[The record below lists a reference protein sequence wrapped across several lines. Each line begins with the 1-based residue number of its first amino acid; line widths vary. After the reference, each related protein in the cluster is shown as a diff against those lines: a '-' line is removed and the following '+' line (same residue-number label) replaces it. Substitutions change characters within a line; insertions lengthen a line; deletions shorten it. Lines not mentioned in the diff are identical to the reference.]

1 VLVKDRMTPHPLVVV
16 TPDTPVVEAQR
27 LMQDHNIRHVPVVT
41 ENQNL
46 VGLLTRETLLQAIPW
61 SAASLSALETQF
73 ILSKITAGRVMLRDV
88 ITVTEDVAVEE
99 AARIMVD
106 QKIGCLPVLRA
117 GALVGV
123 ITDIDLLSTSM
134 EMLGARR
141 QGLRLSVRVPD
152 RVGEIA
158 RLSAAIAAIGGN
170 LNAIGGWE
178 VEEPQKRFGVVLKV
192 SRVSEEQ
199 LVDAVQELGDVEI
212 VDVRKM

>member
-16 TPDTPVVEAQR
+16 TPDTPVTEAQR

-99 AARIMVD
+99 HGEVLLALGGDAEGLAHLREAMARFD
-106 QKIGCLPVLRA
+106 PADFLDDPRLP
-117 GALVGV
+117 
-123 ITDIDLLSTSM
+123 
-134 EMLGARR
+134 
-141 QGLRLSVRVPD
+141 RVW
-152 RVGEIA
+152 V
-158 RLSAAIAAIGGN
+158 
-170 LNAIGGWE
+170 
-178 VEEPQKRFGVVLKV
+178 
-192 SRVSEEQ
+192 
-199 LVDAVQELGDVEI
+199 
-212 VDVRKM
+212 